1 MPVLIG
7 LKPNIGHVYL
17 DLLVCFI
24 PVVGM
29 ARSTGGAGMP
39 KMAFP
44 PPGRAPQG
52 IVTGGRR
59 RVGGYGLHLAV
70 STARIYPV
78 IHLVPVIPTLWD
90 VCND

>member
-1 MPVLIG
+1 MPILIG

-29 ARSTGGAGMP
+29 TGANRRQGMP

-44 PPGRAPQG
+44 PPGAGSAGAPSRAAGDVSGQVWATPW
-52 IVTGGRR
+52 RPHC
-59 RVGGYGLHLAV
+59 YDLASHPSGPSHPNV
-70 STARIYPV
+70 MG
-78 IHLVPVIPTLWD
+78 
-90 VCND
+90 CM